1 MLISHVESKFMGNAT
16 VCNMPFC
23 SHKCWLNV
31 FFSRLC
37 HPGGA
42 GPTKINIY
50 IFLLW

>member
-31 FFSRLC
+31 FFQGCVILGELD
-37 HPGGA
+37 PL
-42 GPTKINIY
+42 K
-50 IFLLW
+50 